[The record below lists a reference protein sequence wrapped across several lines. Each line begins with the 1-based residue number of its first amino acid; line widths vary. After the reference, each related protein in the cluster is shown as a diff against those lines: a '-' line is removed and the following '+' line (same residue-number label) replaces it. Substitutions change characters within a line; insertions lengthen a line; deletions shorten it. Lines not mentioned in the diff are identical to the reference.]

1 MRKNGVLAQ
10 TPVVL
15 RPCPSWTTGAVLYRR
30 WGRVTI
36 APLASPCERDCAA
49 LLIWAMVF
57 GLDGVAHVCG
67 SCFFA
72 SGTGLAISSCL
83 TS

>member
-1 MRKNGVLAQ
+1 MPRMKCWGGVLS
-10 TPVVL
+10 TL
-15 RPCPSWTTGAVLYRR
+15 GKSNYCPL
-30 WGRVTI
+30 
-36 APLASPCERDCAA
+36 PFPCERDCAA

-72 SGTGLAISSCL
+72 SETGLAISSCL
-83 TS
+83 TN